1 MRKTEISRSLR
12 EIQRSVILKSFVYR
26 RAEESLPGPESNG
39 ANFSRPM
46 RKTEISRSLRE
57 IQRSEILLEILK
69 SFVYRRAEESLPGPE
84 SNGANFYVVLT
95 SSMCACA

>member
-1 MRKTEISRSLR
+1 MRMRINLENFAWVEFNT
-12 EIQRSVILKSFVYR
+12 SVDLKLSTLGYIYR
-26 RAEESLPGPESNG
+26 PIFTR
-39 ANFSRPM
+39 RM